1 MKYISVAE
9 TAKKWN
15 ISERSVR
22 NYCAQGRVP
31 DAFLTGKTW
40 NIPEN
45 AKKPERA
52 NKRVKSPRTLLDILQ
67 EEKAKKYSGGI
78 YHKTQIEL
86 TYNSNHM
93 EGSKLTHDQTRYIFE
108 TNTIGMENEVFN
120 VDDIIE
126 TANHFRC
133 IDLIID
139 NAKVTLTEKFIK
151 NIHLILK
158 NGTSDSRKDWFAVGN
173 YKRVPNEVG
182 GMATASPEEV
192 STKMK
197 VLLGEYARK
206 NEITFEDILD
216 FHVKFERIHPFQDG
230 NGRVGR
236 LLMFKECLKHNIV
249 PFIIED
255 DLKMF
260 YYRGLKETMN
270 IQIFGTKKCN
280 DTKKAERFFKERG
293 IKYQFIDMK
302 EKGMSKGEF
311 TSVAQVNG
319 GLENMVNWNGKDKDT
334 LALIKYIP
342 FRYTFRSASS
352 NAS

>member
-1 MKYISVAE
+1 MEYLR
-9 TAKKWN
+9 AK
-15 ISERSVR
+15 
-22 NYCAQGRVP
+22 RVP

-40 NIPEN
+40 KIPEN

-260 YYRGLKETMN
+260 YYRGLKEWN
-270 IQIFGTKKCN
+270 
-280 DTKKAERFFKERG
+280 R
-293 IKYQFIDMK
+293 
-302 EKGMSKGEF
+302 EKGYLMD
-311 TSVAQVNG
+311 TCLTAQDRYKAY
-319 GLENMVNWNGKDKDT
+319 LD
-334 LALIKYIP
+334 YFRIP
-342 FRYTFRSASS
+342 Y
-352 NAS
+352 

>member
-52 NKRVKSPRTLLDILQ
+52 NKRVKSPRTSNKKKQYIPTLLDILQ

-260 YYRGLKETMN
+260 YYRGLKEWN
-270 IQIFGTKKCN
+270 
-280 DTKKAERFFKERG
+280 R
-293 IKYQFIDMK
+293 
-302 EKGMSKGEF
+302 EKGYLMD
-311 TSVAQVNG
+311 TCLTAQERYKAY
-319 GLENMVNWNGKDKDT
+319 LD
-334 LALIKYIP
+334 YFRIP
-342 FRYTFRSASS
+342 Y
-352 NAS
+352 